1 MCDRQ
6 HPHGGAEQ
14 DEPEQVGELAGGRD
28 VDEVPEDGAA
38 DECDGCLTHQ
48 EYTDPVFAWTW
59 DMLAAVSFED
69 KQHFER
75 HTFIVWN
82 SCPIDKRS
90 WHHWN
95 NLHL

>member
-1 MCDRQ
+1 
-6 HPHGGAEQ
+6 
-14 DEPEQVGELAGGRD
+14 
-28 VDEVPEDGAA
+28 
-38 DECDGCLTHQ
+38 
-48 EYTDPVFAWTW
+48 
-59 DMLAAVSFED
+59 MLAAVSFED